1 MPDDRPTPL
10 KVRFRPRFR
19 WFSGLIL
26 ALIAV
31 SAVVVR
37 SDRFARRVA
46 TEIHDQVFA
55 ASGLDLTYGSVHF
68 SPTALAVRIRDIR
81 VRRPLPGCAPLV
93 TLESLE
99 VIPSLGDLL
108 RGNARLSRVVVD
120 GGAVDLDFE
129 RLPGGA
135 VALRC
140 GPVMRGTGGGGGG
153 EVPLRDLAMSDV
165 RVRVRHPDAGE
176 FTLGSVDL
184 DLLNLGRSRWSVGL
198 LAVDSEGRS
207 RFFEGPIPRVEAR
220 LTADLRTGVVYVASA
235 QVIAGRTAL
244 RVRQARLDPATRNL
258 SVDARVE
265 THLEDVLSRIP
276 HAPRLEGA
284 VTVDVAGEVAD
295 LAAPRRS
302 FHASV
307 ALTALGLAL
316 YAPDQSTGEML
327 RYNLGD
333 RISARATADPAR
345 VVVTDLTGG
354 FAGATLRSERLSIGL
369 TAPMPIEGTLAIRGL
384 DFTQLMNDVT
394 VTPRTKVL
402 WTLSGDAHLSGGLA
416 PMHLVANFP
425 ELETRDFAILRDFF
439 RVLPQRP
446 VVHVPRAR
454 ISLRMEVDDV
464 SISWNDCVVA
474 FGQSHATVRRI
485 RVRTSHDADD
495 SDGHDTDLK
504 IEGLDLAR
512 LHLADLGSIADI
524 PIAGEASAT
533 VALSDDFDHPR
544 VHGVANIQGFTFNT
558 FPFGDLATA
567 PGTEWVLRDE
577 RVDSARMEGT
587 HRRSRYTIRDAFLDF
602 RQFSLRAGA
611 RLHSDP
617 MELADFYDMFHF
629 DGDPTFTPYDGHGV
643 VDASVDYVLGRPGD
657 DRDGVMTADVAI
669 QRAVATAFGER
680 IADVDARLSYV
691 WLRRRDGVRGARVNL
706 DHFTG
711 TKGGAP
717 LRASGAMDLG
727 ARMHFVAE
735 VRDVPVSALDLVRE
749 SHVPASG
756 RVSALVTVEGTPD
769 APRYVGDARFR
780 DLVVIDRPLGDL
792 DLHLSQLPEGPVPTR
807 PDERPP
813 IGRIDLSF
821 GALSDQLRL
830 DLTLRVPWEPTR
842 WRDALG
848 VMHPSFERA
857 WGRSAVRTHVV
868 TRSPVDLLPWLPPSM
883 LARLGADARVVAGFD
898 LAIDDGRLDQ
908 MPLATGRAT
917 LSALDVQARGLP
929 LRLGAGATLAVCFRE
944 GLAWVAPPES
954 TRCDAAPAVESH
966 ASGAPPTVAA
976 TPFDLARP
984 LFVGP
989 DGTRLWVAGSANVT
1003 SDFGVAGFDVRA
1015 RGDADLSRVAARVP
1029 QLTFGRGLGVF
1040 NLRARGTPDRPSV
1053 SGSVELHDASLGVT
1067 GLASPLREIELDLR
1081 VDGSEAILRRA
1092 SARYGQ
1098 GQIAFTREDSP
1109 AMVRFD
1115 GTRLDRLDVPI
1126 VVRDLSLAPDEGIEL
1141 AANVDARLRWQGGE
1155 ELPLLQGV
1163 VDLTRARYTRP
1174 IPLSADVAGR
1184 LQGRTAAAAPAAYD
1198 PARDFV
1204 RLDVQLRTPVPMRI
1218 ANNLADAELRLD
1230 ETRPFRVVG
1239 TLQRPGII
1247 GSMHITRGV
1256 LRVYEN
1262 QFEVRRGVVD
1272 FDNPDRVAARFD
1284 IAAQTEVRR
1293 TGDSARSQWRVG
1305 LHAHGTPEQFSVDL
1319 SAEPSLSREDIVLM
1333 LLFRLT
1339 RVELERIGAINAAQT
1354 LAVEALSRGLG
1365 LDRLLGR
1372 VLPVFDD
1379 VRIGSAYNP
1388 RTNRTEPQVFL
1399 GRQIFEWLRLGGST
1413 TASDNPIARFTAD
1426 VRLRGGLGIQAL
1438 VESANN
1444 QLGTVNANA
1453 GADLRWRMDFQ

>member
-1 MPDDRPTPL
+1 MPDDRPAPQ

-19 WFSGLIL
+19 WFSAL
-26 ALIAV
+26 ALAV
-31 SAVVVR
+31 LVVGVLVVR

-46 TEIHDQVFA
+46 KEIHDQVFA
-55 ASGLDLTYGSVHF
+55 ATGLDLTYGSVRF
-68 SPTALAVRIRDIR
+68 SPTTVAVEIRDIR
-81 VRRPLPGCAPLV
+81 VRRPLAGCAPLV

-120 GGAVDLDFE
+120 GGSVDLAFD

-135 VALRC
+135 VELRC
-140 GPVMRGTGGGGGG
+140 GPVLRPGGGGGGG
-153 EVPLRDLAMSDV
+153 EVPLRDVAMSDV
-165 RVRVRHPDAGE
+165 HVRVRHPDAGD

-184 DLLNLGRSRWSVGL
+184 DLLNLGRQRWSVGL
-198 LAVDSEGRS
+198 LAVDSVGHS
-207 RFFEGPIPRVEAR
+207 RFFDGPIPRVEAR
-220 LTADLRTGVVYVASA
+220 LTADLHTGVIYVASA
-235 QVIAGRTAL
+235 QLLAGRTAL
-244 RVRQARLDPATRNL
+244 RVRQARLDPSTRQL

-265 THLEDVLSRIP
+265 AHLEDILERIP
-276 HAPRLEGA
+276 RAPQLEGA
-284 VTVDVAGEVAD
+284 VTVDLAGEVAD
-295 LAAPRRS
+295 LADPRRS
-302 FHASV
+302 FHATV

-316 YAPDQSTGEML
+316 HAPDQSTGEML

-333 RISARATADPAR
+333 RVSARATADPAR
-345 VVVTDLTGG
+345 VVVTELSGG
-354 FAGATLRSERLSIGL
+354 YAGATLRSDRITLGL

-384 DFTQLMNDVT
+384 DFTQLMRDVT

-416 PMHLVANFP
+416 PMHLVADFRDM
-425 ELETRDFAILRDFF
+425 ETREFSILRDYFI
-439 RVLPQRP
+439 VMPQRP
-446 VVHVPRAR
+446 IVHVPRAR

-464 SISWNDCVVA
+464 SVSWNDCVVA
-474 FGQSHATVRRI
+474 FGQSRASVRRI
-485 RVRTSHDADD
+485 RVRTSHDTDD

-504 IEGLDLAR
+504 IEGLDVQR

-524 PIAGEASAT
+524 PIAGEGSAT
-533 VALSDDFDHPR
+533 VALSDDFEHPR
-544 VHGVANIQGFTFNT
+544 VHGVARIQGFTFNT

-567 PGTEWVLRDE
+567 PGTEWVLLDD
-577 RVDSARMEGT
+577 RVDAARMEGT
-587 HRRSRYTIRDAFLDF
+587 HRRSRYTIRDAYLDF
-602 RQFSLRAGA
+602 RRYSMRAGA
-611 RLHSDP
+611 RLHADP

-629 DGDPTFTPYDGHGV
+629 DGDPTFTPYDGRGV
-643 VDASVDYVLGRPGD
+643 VDANVDYVLGRPGD
-657 DRDGVMTADVAI
+657 DRDGVMTADVTI
-669 QRAVATAFGER
+669 QRAQATAFGEA
-680 IADVDARLSYV
+680 ISDVDARLSYV

-735 VRDVPVSALDLVRE
+735 VRDVPVSAFDLARA

-769 APRYVGDARFR
+769 APRYIGDARFR
-780 DLVVIDRPLGDL
+780 DLVLLDRPLGDL
-792 DLHLSQLPEGPVPTR
+792 DVHVSQLPEGPIPTR

-848 VMHPSFERA
+848 ETHPTWERA
-857 WGRSAVRTHVV
+857 WGRSSVHTHVA
-868 TRSPVDLLPWLPPSM
+868 TRGPVDLLPWLPPSM

-898 LAIDDGRLDQ
+898 LAVDEGRLDQ
-908 MPLATGRAT
+908 MALATGRAT
-917 LSALDVQARGLP
+917 LSALDVQAQGLP
-929 LRLGAGATLAVCFRE
+929 VRLGAGSVLALCFHQ
-944 GLAWVAPPES
+944 GVAWVAPPES
-954 TRCDAAPAVESH
+954 MGCGAPPAGGAAPA
-966 ASGAPPTVAA
+966 
-976 TPFDLARP
+976 FDLARP
-984 LFVGP
+984 LLVGP
-989 DGTRLWVAGSANVT
+989 DGTRLWVEGSANVAQ
-1003 SDFGVAGFDVRA
+1003 DFSISGFDVRA

-1029 QLTFGRGLGVF
+1029 QLTFGRGVGVF
-1040 NLRARGTPDRPSV
+1040 NLRARGTPERPSV

-1081 VDGSEAILRRA
+1081 VEGTEAILRRA

-1098 GQIAFTREDSP
+1098 GQIAFTHPDSP

-1126 VVRDLSLAPDEGIEL
+1126 IVRDLSLAPGDGIEL

-1184 LQGRTAAAAPAAYD
+1184 LQGRAAEPPAAYD

-1204 RLDVQLRTPVPMRI
+1204 RLDVQFRTPTPMRI

-1239 TLQRPGII
+1239 TLQRPGIV

-1262 QFEVRRGVVD
+1262 EFEVRRGVVD
-1272 FDNPDRVAARFD
+1272 FDSPDRVAARFD

-1399 GRQIFEWLRLGGST
+1399 GRQVFDWLRLGGST
-1413 TASDNPIARFTAD
+1413 TASENPIARFTAD
-1426 VRLRGGLGIQAL
+1426 LRLRGGLGIQAL

-1453 GADLRWRMDFQ
+1453 GADLRWRMEFQ

>member
-1 MPDDRPTPL
+1 MPDDRPAPK

-19 WFSGLIL
+19 WFSAL
-26 ALIAV
+26 ALLAIVAAV
-31 SAVVVR
+31 LFVR

-46 TEIHDQVFA
+46 KEVHDQVLA

-68 SPTALAVRIRDIR
+68 SPTTVAVNIRDIR
-81 VRRPLPGCAPLV
+81 LRRPLPGCAPLV

-99 VIPSLGDLL
+99 VIPSLSDLL

-120 GGAVDLDFE
+120 GGSVDLDFQ
-129 RLPGGA
+129 RLAGGA
-135 VALRC
+135 VELRC
-140 GPVMRGTGGGGGG
+140 GPVSRGTAGGGGG
-153 EVPLRDLAMSDV
+153 EVPLRDVAMSDV
-165 RVRVRHPDAGE
+165 RVRLRHPDVGD

-184 DLLNLGRSRWSVGL
+184 DLLNLGRERWSVGL
-198 LAVDSEGRS
+198 LAVNSAGRS

-220 LTADLRTGVVYVASA
+220 VTADLHTGVVYVASA
-235 QVIAGRTAL
+235 QLLAGRTAL
-244 RVRQARLDPATRNL
+244 RVRQARFDPAVRHL
-258 SVDARVE
+258 SLDARVE
-265 THLEDVLSRIP
+265 TYLEDVLVGIP
-276 HAPRLEGA
+276 DAPKLEGA
-284 VTVDVAGEVAD
+284 VTLDVAGEVAD
-295 LAAPRRS
+295 LAAPQRS
-302 FHASV
+302 FRASA

-316 YAPDQSTGEML
+316 HAPDQTTGEML

-333 RISARATADPAR
+333 RISARVSADPSR
-345 VVVTDLTGG
+345 VVVTDFSGG
-354 FAGATLRSERLSIGL
+354 YAGATLRSDRLSLGL
-369 TAPMPIEGTLAIRGL
+369 TAPMPIEGTLSIRGL
-384 DFTQLMNDVT
+384 DFTQLMRDVT

-402 WTLSGDAHLSGGLA
+402 WTLSGDAHLSGGLS

-425 ELETRDFAILRDFF
+425 DMETRDFAILRDFF
-439 RVLPQRP
+439 IVLPQQP
-446 VVHVPRAR
+446 VVRVPRAR

-464 SISWNDCVVA
+464 SVSWNDCVVA
-474 FGQSHATVRRI
+474 FGQSRATVRRI
-485 RVRTSHDADD
+485 RVRTSHDTDD

-504 IEGLDLAR
+504 IEGLDLQR
-512 LHLADLGSIADI
+512 LHLADVGSIADI
-524 PIAGEASAT
+524 PISGEGSGT
-533 VALSDDFDHPR
+533 VSLSDDFEHPR
-544 VHGVANIQGFTFNT
+544 VHGVARIQNFTFNT

-567 PGTEWVLRDE
+567 PGTEWALLDDRLEAV
-577 RVDSARMEGT
+577 RMEGT
-587 HRRSRYTIRDAFLDF
+587 HRRSRYTIHDAYLDF
-602 RQFSLRAGA
+602 RQYSLRAGA
-611 RLHSDP
+611 RMHSDP
-617 MELADFYDMFHF
+617 MELGDFYNMFHF
-629 DGDPTFTPYDGHGV
+629 EGDPTFTPYDGRGV
-643 VDASVDYVLGRPGD
+643 VDADVHYVLGRPGD
-657 DRDGVMTADVAI
+657 DRDGVMTADVSI
-669 QRAVATAFGER
+669 QRAQATAFGES
-680 IADVDARLSYV
+680 INDVDARLSYV
-691 WLRRRDGVRGARVNL
+691 WLRRRDGVAGARVNL

-735 VRDVPVSALDLVRE
+735 VRDVPVASIDLMRE

-756 RVSALVTVEGTPD
+756 TVSALVTVEGTPD
-769 APRYVGDARFR
+769 APRYIGDARFR
-780 DLVVIDRPLGDL
+780 NLEVYNRPIGDLVA
-792 DLHLSQLPEGPVPTR
+792 HLSQLPEGPIPTR

-813 IGRIDLSF
+813 VGRIDLSF
-821 GALSDQLRL
+821 GALSEQLRL
-830 DLTLRVPWEPTR
+830 DLTLHVPWEPVR

-848 VMHPSFERA
+848 VVHPSWERS
-857 WGRSAVRTHVV
+857 WGRSSVHTHIAS
-868 TRSPVDLLPWLPPSM
+868 RGPIDLLPWLPASM
-883 LARLGADARVVAGFD
+883 LARLGPDARVAAGFD
-898 LAIDDGRLDQ
+898 LAVDEGRLDQ
-908 MPLATGRAT
+908 MALATGRAT
-917 LSALDVQARGLP
+917 LSSLDVQARGLP
-929 LRLGAGATLAVCFRE
+929 VTLGPGSTLAVCFRE
-944 GLAWVAPPES
+944 GAVWVTPPDS
-954 TRCDAAPAVESH
+954 TSCDAR
-966 ASGAPPTVAA
+966 ASGAAPPAA
-976 TPFDLARP
+976 APSFDLARP
-984 LFVGP
+984 LLVGP
-989 DGTRLWVAGSANVT
+989 EGTRLWVAGSATVT
-1003 SDFGVAGFDVRA
+1003 PAFGIAGFDVRA

-1029 QLTFGRGLGVF
+1029 QLTFGRGVGVM
-1040 NLRARGTPDRPSV
+1040 NLRARGTPERPTV
-1053 SGSVELHDASLGVT
+1053 SGSVELHDASLGVS

-1081 VDGSEAILRRA
+1081 VEGTEAILRRA

-1098 GQIAFTREDSP
+1098 GQIAFTRADSP

-1126 VVRDLSLAPDEGIEL
+1126 IVRDLSLAPGEGIEL
-1141 AANVDARLRWQGGE
+1141 AADVDARLRWQGGE

-1184 LQGRTAAAAPAAYD
+1184 LQGRPAAAPVAYD

-1204 RLDVQLRTPVPMRI
+1204 RLDVQFRTPTPMRI

-1239 TLQRPGII
+1239 TLQRPGIV

-1262 QFEVRRGVVD
+1262 EFEVRRGVVD
-1272 FDNPDRVAARFD
+1272 FDSPDRVAARFD
-1284 IAAQTEVRR
+1284 ISAQTDVRR

-1319 SAEPSLSREDIVLM
+1319 SAEPALSREDIVLM

-1339 RVELERIGAINAAQT
+1339 RVELERIGAFNAAQT

-1399 GRQIFEWLRLGGST
+1399 GRQVFDWLRLGGST
-1413 TASDNPIARFTAD
+1413 TASENPIARFTAD
-1426 VRLRGGLGIQAL
+1426 MRLRGGLGIQAL

-1453 GADLRWRMDFQ
+1453 GADLRWRMEFQ

>member
-1 MPDDRPTPL
+1 MPDEQTTPQ
-10 KVRFRPRFR
+10 KKRFRPRFG
-19 WFSGLIL
+19 WFSALVL

-31 SAVVVR
+31 ATLVVR

-46 TEIHDQVFA
+46 REIHDQVFA
-55 ASGLDLTYGSVHF
+55 ATGLDLTYGSVGF
-68 SPTALAVRIRDIR
+68 SPTAVAVRIRDIR
-81 VRRPLPGCAPLV
+81 VRRPVAGCAALV
-93 TLESLE
+93 TVESLE

-108 RGNARLSRVVVD
+108 RGEVRLSRVVVD

-129 RLPGGA
+129 RLPGGG

-140 GPVMRGTGGGGGG
+140 GPVTRGGGGGG
-153 EVPLRDLAMSDV
+153 TSEIPLRDVAMSDV

-198 LAVDSEGRS
+198 LAVDSVGRS
-207 RFFEGPIPRVEAR
+207 TYFDGPIPRVEAR

-235 QVIAGRTAL
+235 QVRAGRTAV
-244 RVRQARLDPATRNL
+244 RVRQARFDPGARSL
-258 SVDARVE
+258 SVEARVE
-265 THLEDVLSRIP
+265 VHLEDVLARIP
-276 HAPRLEGA
+276 QAPQLEGA
-284 VTVDVAGEVAD
+284 VTLDASAEVGD
-295 LAAPRRS
+295 LARPQRDFRAT
-302 FHASV
+302 AV
-307 ALTALGLAL
+307 LTALGLGL
-316 YAPDQSTGEML
+316 HAPDQTTGEML
-327 RYNLGD
+327 RYSLGD
-333 RISARATADPAR
+333 RVSARVSADPTR
-345 VVVTDLTGG
+345 VVLTEFSGG
-354 FAGATLRSERLSIGL
+354 YAGATLSSERLSVGL
-369 TAPMPIEGTLAIRGL
+369 VAPMPIEGTLAIRGL
-384 DFTQLMNDVT
+384 DFTQLMKDAT

-402 WTLSGDAHLSGGLA
+402 WTLSGDARLSGSLM
-416 PMHLVANFP
+416 PLRLVANIP
-425 ELETRDFAILRDFF
+425 DMETRDFAILQDYFI
-439 RVLPQRP
+439 VLPQRP
-446 VVHVPRAR
+446 IVRVPRAR
-454 ISLRMEVDDV
+454 VSLRMEVDDV
-464 SISWNDCVVA
+464 SVSWNDVTVA
-474 FGQSHATVRRI
+474 FGQSRATVRRI
-485 RVRTSHDADD
+485 RSRTSHDVDD

-504 IEGLDLAR
+504 IEGLVVER
-512 LHLADLGSIADI
+512 MHLADIGAIAEI
-524 PIAGEASAT
+524 PIAGEATAT
-533 VALSDDFDHPR
+533 VSLSDDFDHPR
-544 VHGVANIQGFTFNT
+544 VHGVARIQGFTFNT

-577 RVDSARMEGT
+577 RLDAVRMDGT
-587 HRRSRYTIRDAFLDF
+587 HRRSRYTIHDAFLDF
-602 RQFSLRAGA
+602 RQFSMRAGA
-611 RLHSDP
+611 RMHADP

-629 DGDPTFTPYDGHGV
+629 SGDPTFTPFDGRGV
-643 VDASVDYVLGRPGD
+643 VDATVDYVLGRPGD
-657 DRDGVMTADVAI
+657 DRDGVMTADVSI
-669 QRAVATAFGER
+669 QRAEATAFGER

-735 VRDVPVSALDLVRE
+735 ARDVPVSAFDLARA
-749 SHVPASG
+749 SHLPASG

-780 DLVVIDRPLGDL
+780 DLVLLDRPIGDL
-792 DLHLSQLPEGPVPTR
+792 EVHVSQLPEGPVPTR

-813 IGRIDLSF
+813 IGRIDLNF
-821 GALSDQLRL
+821 GALSDQLRF

-848 VMHPSFERA
+848 VTHPSFERA
-857 WGRSAVRTHVV
+857 WGRAAVRTHIA
-868 TRSPVDLLPWLPPSM
+868 TRAPVDLLPWLPPSM

-898 LAIDDGRLDQ
+898 LAIADGRLDQ
-908 MPLATGRAT
+908 MALATGRAT

-929 LRLGAGATLAVCFRE
+929 LRLGAGAALAVCFRD
-944 GLAWVAPPES
+944 GVAWVAPPAAVG
-954 TRCDAAPAVESH
+954 CDEGPAPEGRVSAVAE
-966 ASGAPPTVAA
+966 A
-976 TPFDLARP
+976 PFDLARP
-984 LFVGP
+984 LLVGP
-989 DGTRLWVAGSANVT
+989 DGTRLWLAGSANIAQ
-1003 SDFGVAGFDVRA
+1003 DFSVSGFDVRA

-1029 QLTFGRGLGVF
+1029 QLTFGRGIGVF
-1040 NLRARGTPDRPSV
+1040 NIRARGTPARPSL
-1053 SGSVELHDASLGVT
+1053 SGAVELHDASVGVV
-1067 GLASPLREIELDLR
+1067 GLASPLRDIEVDLR
-1081 VDGSEAILRRA
+1081 VDGTEAVLRRA

-1098 GQIAFTREDSP
+1098 GQIAFTRADSP

-1126 VVRDLSLAPDEGIEL
+1126 VVRDLSLSPDEGIEV

-1184 LQGRTAAAAPAAYD
+1184 LQGRRDAPPPAAYD

-1204 RLDVQLRTPVPMRI
+1204 RLDVQLRTPAPMRI
-1218 ANNLADAELRLD
+1218 ANNLVDAELRLD

-1239 TLQRPGII
+1239 TLQRPGIV

-1284 IAAQTEVRR
+1284 ISAQTEVRR

-1354 LAVEALSRGLG
+1354 LAVEAITRGLG
-1365 LDRLLGR
+1365 LDQLLGR

-1399 GRQIFEWLRLGGST
+1399 GRQLFDWLRLGGST
-1413 TASDNPIARFTAD
+1413 TASENPIARFTAD
-1426 VRLRGGLGIQAL
+1426 VRLRGGLGVQAL

-1453 GADLRWRMDFQ
+1453 GADLRWRMEFQ